1 MYQAQPREVL
11 SQGDVLTRIQVAE
24 VVDEA
29 VREDMRDLLV
39 LSHDCEIAKS
49 DNHWVLCARIRTIDS
64 LDSSNAGH
72 VRSGHVLNAMHLPAT
87 VGDVAEAFVDFR
99 MIHRLRKDAL
109 LRAVDDGR
117 RVTSM
122 SDDGRLTLVS
132 YLYRY
137 FARKLPA

>member
-39 LSHDCEIAKS
+39 LSHDCEIAKP

-99 MIHRLRKDAL
+99 MIHRIRKDAL
-109 LRAVDDGR
+109 LRAVDDVL
-117 RVTSM
+117 RVPSM
-122 SDDGRLTLVS
+122 TDEGLLTVVS
-132 YLYRY
+132 YLYR
-137 FARKLPA
+137 

>member
-1 MYQAQPREVL
+1 M
-11 SQGDVLTRIQVAE
+11 LTRIQVAE

-39 LSHDCEIAKS
+39 LSHDCEIAKP

-72 VRSGHVLNAMHLPAT
+72 VRSGHVLNTMHLPAT